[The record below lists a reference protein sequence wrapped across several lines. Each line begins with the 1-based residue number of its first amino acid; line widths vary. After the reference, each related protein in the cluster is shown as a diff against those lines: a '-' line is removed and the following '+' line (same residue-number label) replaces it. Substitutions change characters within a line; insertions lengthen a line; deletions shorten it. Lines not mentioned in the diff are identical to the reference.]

1 MVSPYLQRRLRS
13 LDEVLGERESRK
25 TAGLRGDRT
34 MPAARARKVLRERGD
49 PSESRANEADDSR

>member
-13 LDEVLGERESRK
+13 LKEALGELESRRK
-25 TAGLRGDRT
+25 TGQGGDRS

-49 PSESRANEADDSR
+49 PSESRVNETNESH